1 MNIVGSKWVFCI
13 KRKADGGVEHYKAHH
28 VTKGFHQQLGI
39 DFGETVSP
47 VIKPV
52 TICIVLPLVVSSG
65 WQIKKIEI
73 SSMLF
78 FMDFLL
84 K

>member
-1 MNIVGSKWVFCI
+1 M
-13 KRKADGGVEHYKAHH
+13 EHYKARH
-28 VTKGFHQQLGI
+28 VTKGFHQPPGI
-39 DFGETVSP
+39 DFGETFSP
-47 VIKPV
+47 VIKPI
-52 TICIVLPLVVSSG
+52 TICIVLSLVVSSG
-65 WQIKKIEI
+65 WQIKQIEI